1 MESWDSTD
9 TELLTK
15 LYVIE
20 ELELLEICRIMKRKC
35 KVIIA
40 KLIELRIVNSKYDI
54 RGNGV
59 SKSLELQS
67 NVKQT
72 DFISQDKIKSLTQ
85 AHNETIELLENVNKI
100 ITQASVVCSNY
111 SKLVSTIKNIYTPDN
126 STQS

>member
-20 ELELLEICRIMKRKC
+20 ELELLEICRIMKKKC
-35 KVIIA
+35 KVIIT
-40 KLIELRIVNSKYDI
+40 KLIELGIVNSKYDI

-59 SKSLELQS
+59 SKSLALQS

-126 STQS
+126 STHS